1 LKFEKSNLKF
11 QISKIKKHLQGVD
24 KVKLLQEI
32 EMKTIFKTKEL
43 LKELNKINKIIKKYK
58 WNESEKIILLNCERD
73 NCYLKSIIPFIIK
86 IKIPGEVIEPG
97 KVFISIKN
105 IENINKK
112 YETVEIS
119 TDNNHIYF
127 NNVSDKLPQLKFVTE
142 LSYFLFD
149 NDYHYQIKSN
159 NPNSKIENF
168 KFRLENSK
176 IKIEQTIDFCSMDK
190 TKPMIN
196 CFGIQNNHIECTD
209 GYRLLRKKNICEI
222 PKKLLELGFSLQLP
236 LEVAEIIKGEDF
248 NVDVKSE
255 VIKGYKSEKY
265 YIQNNIEK
273 KGKYKDEIKVEYI
286 LKSIVT
292 LNNEK
297 ITIEFRNEK
306 NSPPSEDSPPSN
318 EIIDTCYLDNF
329 IKIELNE
336 EINLQDLSIFDNFK
350 KDEANII
357 LRFTTN
363 NHIQI
368 VIENRNIEPQII
380 KNLSY
385 EGLKFDEPR
394 KLIFNPIY
402 IKDVLKIASIK
413 NFKIDKTIKYS
424 PLFIENEKFIFLV
437 MPKKY

>member
-1 LKFEKSNLKF
+1 
-11 QISKIKKHLQGVD
+11 
-24 KVKLLQEI
+24 
-32 EMKTIFKTKEL
+32 MKATFKTKEL
-43 LKELNKINKIIKKYK
+43 LKELNKISKIIKKQK
-58 WNESEKIILLNCERD
+58 WNKSEKIIFLNCEKD

-97 KVFISIKN
+97 NVFILIEDIK
-105 IENINKK
+105 NINKK

-119 TDNNHIYF
+119 TDDNHIYF
-127 NNVSDKLPQLKFVTE
+127 NNISDKLPQLKFVTE

-149 NDYHYQIKSN
+149 NDYHFEFIKSN

-168 KFRLENSK
+168 NFKLENSK

-190 TKPMIN
+190 TRPMIN
-196 CFGIQNNHIECTD
+196 CFGIQNNHLECTD
-209 GYRLLRKKNICEI
+209 GHRLIRKKDVCEI

-273 KGKYKDEIKVEYI
+273 KSKYKDEIKVEYI

-297 ITIEFRNEK
+297 ITIEFRNE
-306 NSPPSEDSPPSN
+306 NDSPPSEP
-318 EIIDTCYLDNF
+318 IIDPCYLNNF

-336 EINLQDLSIFDNFK
+336 EINLEDLSIVNNFK
-350 KDEANII
+350 KDETNII
-357 LRFTTN
+357 LNFTIN

-380 KNLSY
+380 KNISY

-394 KLIFNPIY
+394 KMIFNSKY
-402 IKDVLKIASIK
+402 ILDVLKIIFIK